1 MQAVGGQVAARVL
14 ASALAL
20 AAALL
25 FMGVIDLAT
34 LPGWVNQEFE
44 WPVPLEVSWGS
55 LFTFFLAGG
64 YVWVA
69 VLPQRP
75 EPGLVQVAIASVAL
89 AFSAAAGSDVRPLW
103 VAAVAALSALV
114 LATITQRAAGV
125 GYSSWSLNGWQ
136 LALAALGM
144 FLWLPYTIEALE
156 ASRAGI
162 SGDITNGIEHWPVQ
176 GATGAAL
183 ILASLLAAVWD
194 PGRALLRVTCCLSAA
209 FIGMAQLAYPDRA
222 GAMEG
227 GDLWGIGVILWAV
240 LLALA
245 PSPDRSAYR

>member
-1 MQAVGGQVAARVL
+1 VL
-14 ASALAL
+14 AWALAL
-20 AAALL
+20 VSAVL

-69 VLPQRP
+69 LLPRQP

-89 AFSAAAGSDVRPLW
+89 GFSAAAGADVRPLW
-103 VAAVAALSALV
+103 VAAVAALSALL
-114 LATITQRAAGV
+114 LATMTQRSGGV
-125 GYSSWSLNGWQ
+125 GYSSWTVNWGQ
-136 LALAALGM
+136 LALAAAGL
-144 FLWLPYTIEALE
+144 FLWVRYTLEALA

-162 SGDITNGIEHWPVQ
+162 AGDITNGIEHWPVQ
-176 GATGAAL
+176 AATGAAL
-183 ILASLLAAVWD
+183 ILGSVLMAVWD
-194 PGRALLRVTCCLSAA
+194 SGRALLRITCCLSAA
-209 FIGMAQLAYPDRA
+209 FIGMGQLAYPDRL
-222 GAMEG
+222 GAMPE

-240 LLALA
+240 LLALVPA
-245 PSPDRSAYR
+245 QPGSYRR

>member
-1 MQAVGGQVAARVL
+1 MQAVSGQVGARVL
-14 ASALAL
+14 ASAMAL

-69 VLPQRP
+69 VLPNRP

-103 VAAVAALSALV
+103 VAAVAAMSALV
-114 LATITQRAAGV
+114 LATITQRSGGV

-156 ASRAGI
+156 ASRAGVV
-162 SGDITNGIEHWPVQ
+162 GDITNGIEHWPVQ

-209 FIGMAQLAYPDRA
+209 FIGMAQLAFPDRA
-222 GAMEG
+222 GAME

-245 PSPDRSAYR
+245 PAPDRSTYR